1 MSIWVHIISNN
12 VNDDFIWYVLGL
24 SVVGRRGSEL
34 RKVDGPR
41 NLAIQR
47 AKMNGLR
54 SWNGTTT
61 GIRGETE
68 TMMRSWT
75 KSLSGSWSKDFGT
88 ALGNFD
94 LNMNAVIHRNTVM
107 PWWNLDN
114 LVWSLG
120 PIVTLIL
127 IGRSANPDSLC
138 EACQNRT
145 VWLGSLVIWLRSNRE
160 PWTGEII
167 IHQINVDTQ
176 QLINLFSQLG
186 IDFFLFIVVKSFVKI

>member
-1 MSIWVHIISNN
+1 MTISSDMYWGYLRTMGRMKGSWVKM
-12 VNDDFIWYVLGL
+12 DGL
-24 SVVGRRGSEL
+24 RAQWEGKLNRPNAEKWMVCENG
-34 RKVDGPR
+34 GPR
-41 NLAIQR
+41 
-47 AKMNGLR
+47 GLK
-54 SWNGTTT
+54 WTVLKWDNHKHGT
-61 GIRGETE
+61 RN
-68 TMMRSWT
+68 SV
-75 KSLSGSWSKDFGT
+75 DFGT

-120 PIVTLIL
+120 PIVTI

-186 IDFFLFIVVKSFVKI
+186 IDFFFVYRR